1 MKKTNIGVLAL
12 FLTSLFTQAN
22 TMELSDEMD
31 KEKEIQLLSSIEY
44 IEEDEALFDL
54 GFDHY
59 QYLPADFDP
68 FKGIIYE
75 LDTIEYIEEEEEEI
89 VTGEETIWFLH

>member
-12 FLTSLFTQAN
+12 FLTSFFTQAN
-22 TMELSDEMD
+22 EMD

-44 IEEDEALFDL
+44 IEEDEGLFDL

-59 QYLPADFDP
+59 RYLPADFDP

-89 VTGEETIWFLH
+89 VIGEETIWFLH